1 MAPEYQ
7 RATDEARRA
16 DVPALHYASYAA
28 PVADWTNWSG
38 NVHASPARVVAPAC
52 EGDVRALIADAQRD
66 GLAVRPAGSRHS
78 FTPLCATDGV
88 AVDLHDLAGIESID
102 AEARTVTVLAGTRL
116 SAIGDDLRA
125 AGLALHNQGDVDTQT
140 VSGAT
145 GTGTHGT
152 GPDLG
157 NLSSAIVAVRIA
169 TADGE
174 IVTASADVRS
184 GLYQAARL
192 SLGALGIVTAITFR
206 CVPAYNLHERIWYEG
221 AEPSLNLLA
230 ERIQATRHY
239 EFWWYPFRDLFEH
252 KSLALTNAPPD
263 PLPDRKR
270 ERVDHS
276 HRVFPSVRDHRF
288 NEMEY
293 AVPAEA
299 GPDCFAAI
307 RALYRDRHP
316 DVQWPVEYRTIAG
329 DDVWLSPA
337 YGRATVAIS
346 VHEDAARPYEQ
357 LFDDCE
363 AVFLAHGG
371 RPHWGKI
378 HSRVAA
384 DLAPEYERWDHFW
397 RLRAELDPEGR
408 FLNAHLRAIGGIAS

>member
-1 MAPEYQ
+1 MPEW
-7 RATDEARRA
+7 
-16 DVPALHYASYAA
+16 S
-28 PVADWTNWSG
+28 NWSG
-38 NVHASPARVVAPAC
+38 NVCASPVRVAAPAT
-52 EGDVRALIADAQRD
+52 EAEVQDVIVDAARD
-66 GLAVRPAGSRHS
+66 VLSVRPAGSRHS

-88 AVDLHDLAGIESID
+88 AVDLHALAGIEAID
-102 AEARTVTVLAGTRL
+102 TGARTATVWAGTRL
-116 SAIGDDLRA
+116 SAIGDELRA

-157 NLSSAIVAVRIA
+157 NLSSAIAGVRIA

-174 IVTASADVRS
+174 VVHASEDVRP

-192 SLGALGIVTAITFR
+192 SLGALGIITAITFR
-206 CVPAYNLHERIWYEG
+206 CVPAYNLHERVWFEG
-221 AEPSLNLLA
+221 PEPSLANLC
-230 ERIQATRHY
+230 ERIEATRHY

-252 KSLALTNAPPD
+252 KALALTNAPPD
-263 PLPDRKR
+263 RLPERKR
-270 ERVDHS
+270 ERIDHS

-293 AVPAEA
+293 ALPAEA
-299 GPDCFAAI
+299 GPVCFEAI
-307 RALYRDRHP
+307 RSLYRDRHP
-316 DVQWPVEYRTIAG
+316 DVQWPVEYRTLAA

-346 VHEDAARPYEQ
+346 VHEDAARPYAA

-378 HSRVAA
+378 HSRGAA
-384 DLAPEYERWDHFW
+384 DLAPEYEHWEHFW
-397 RLRAELDPEGR
+397 RLRAELDPDGR
-408 FLNAHLRAIGGIAS
+408 FLNDYLRVIGGAR

>member
-1 MAPEYQ
+1 V
-7 RATDEARRA
+7 ATWA
-16 DVPALHYASYAA
+16 
-28 PVADWTNWSG
+28 NWSG
-38 NVHASPARVVAPAC
+38 NVEATPARIVSPVSEADVQAVVS
-52 EGDVRALIADAQRD
+52 DAARD

-88 AVDLHDLAGIESID
+88 AVDLHGLAGIEAID
-102 AEARTVTVLAGTRL
+102 PDARTATVLAGTRL
-116 SAIGDDLRA
+116 SAIGNELRT

-157 NLSSAIVAVRIA
+157 NLSTAITAVRIV

-174 IVTASADVRS
+174 VVFASEDVRP

-192 SLGALGIVTAITFR
+192 SLGALGIITAITFR
-206 CVPAYNLHERIWYEG
+206 CVPAYNLHERVWFEG
-221 AEPSLNLLA
+221 PDRSLDLLH
-230 ERIQATRHY
+230 ERVEATRHY
-239 EFWWYPFRDLFEH
+239 EFFWYPFRDLFEH
-252 KSLALTNAPPD
+252 KALALTNAPAD

-270 ERVDHS
+270 ERIDHS
-276 HRVFPSVRDHRF
+276 HKVFPSLRDHRF

-293 AVPAEA
+293 ALPAEC
-299 GPDCFAAI
+299 GPACFADI
-307 RALYRDRHP
+307 RALIHDRHP
-316 DVQWPVEYRTIAG
+316 ELQWPIEYRTVAA
-329 DDVWLSPA
+329 DDVWLSPD
-337 YGRATVAIS
+337 YGRATVTIS
-346 VHEDAARPYEQ
+346 VHEDAARPYAP

-363 AVFLAHGG
+363 AIFRAYGG

-378 HSRVAA
+378 HSAGAA
-384 DLAPEYERWDHFW
+384 ELQPHYERWDHFW

-408 FLNAHLRAIGGIAS
+408 FLNPHLRALGLEETRI